1 MRKKTISHT
10 KQIFKIHQ
18 GVLRTSEALRLGVSP
33 RTLYQMRDSGSLR
46 QIARGVFQL
55 TEQGLLG
62 NPDWVNVA
70 KKIPKAVVCLI
81 SALDYYGL
89 TTQVPHKVYIA
100 LPRSAEKPRMDYPPL
115 DIIWLS
121 DLAYSAGI
129 TELKVD
135 EIPIKV
141 YSIEKTIADCFK
153 FRNKIGIDVA
163 LDALK
168 QYLKTIDRNIDRLLY
183 FSRIDRVESIV
194 SIYLEA
200 ML

>member
-1 MRKKTISHT
+1 
-10 KQIFKIHQ
+10 
-18 GVLRTSEALRLGVSP
+18 
-33 RTLYQMRDSGSLR
+33 
-46 QIARGVFQL
+46 
-55 TEQGLLG
+55 
-62 NPDWVNVA
+62 
-70 KKIPKAVVCLI
+70 
-81 SALDYYGL
+81 
-89 TTQVPHKVYIA
+89 
-100 LPRSAEKPRMDYPPL
+100 
-115 DIIWLS
+115 
-121 DLAYSAGI
+121 
-129 TELKVD
+129 VD

>member
-55 TEQGLLG
+55 GLLG